1 MPIDESL
8 YDQARRYAVALL
20 AEGRT
25 RLRDQEPSVPGAL
38 VAEVF
43 WHIESILPHLSRC
56 QLESLILET
65 DKNGANWRKYTVARA
80 RTGQEA
86 LRWGRWAATRKQMAR
101 QEVAADRRAK
111 ELRSSV
117 SGNELLEMVAIQPA
131 RPATANDREVL
142 SSEIDAP
149 IRSGWIPRKTFFT
162 TEGLLFSAIGYSPA
176 GWLCNDSDGSCLSDQ
191 GLLPSH
197 ASNDKS
203 DGSPMSFVRLFEVL
217 FQAHKL
223 LAIQNRQRCKGD
235 ARRLEGMLN
244 RHRSALWAQLRIIAA
259 WQACHR
265 TLRRKL
271 ILGEQLQ
278 NEREAFELAFDECE
292 RAIFGFFSIK

>member
-43 WHIESILPHLSRC
+43 WYIEAILPHLSRC

-65 DKNGANWRKYTVARA
+65 DQNGANWRKYTVARA
-80 RTGQEA
+80 RTGREA
-86 LRWGRWAATRKQMAR
+86 LRWERWAATRRQMAR

-117 SGNELLEMVAIQPA
+117 SGNELLEIVAIQPA
-131 RPATANDREVL
+131 RPATASDREVI

-149 IRSGWIPRKTFFT
+149 IRSGWIPRKIFFT
-162 TEGLLFSAIGYSPA
+162 AEGLPFSAIGYSPA
-176 GWLCNDSDGSCLSDQ
+176 GWLCIDSDGSCLSDQ

-197 ASNDKS
+197 ASNDKA
-203 DGSPMSFVRLFEVL
+203 DGSPMSFGRLFEVL

-223 LAIQNRQRCKGD
+223 LAAHNQQRCKGD
-235 ARRLEGMLN
+235 AQRLERMIN

-265 TLRRKL
+265 ILRRKL
-271 ILGEQLQ
+271 ILGDRLK
-278 NEREAFELAFDECE
+278 NEREAFELEFEECE
-292 RAIFGFFSIK
+292 RSIFGFFK